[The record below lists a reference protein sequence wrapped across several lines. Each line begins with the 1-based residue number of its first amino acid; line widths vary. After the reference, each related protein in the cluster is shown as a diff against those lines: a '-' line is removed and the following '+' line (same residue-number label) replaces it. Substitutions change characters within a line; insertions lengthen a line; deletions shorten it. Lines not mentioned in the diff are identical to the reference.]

1 MMDEK
6 SERELE
12 LEQVPF
18 RKADK
23 STWPKG
29 VRSIGIDEADALG
42 VDADGNL
49 YWHGKR
55 VETLTRVRLT
65 WPQIVYAAIIAIATV
80 AGACGAVT
88 QGWAAYNDWACKV
101 GWSAVA
107 CPPEPPPLPPPS
119 SGR

>member
-1 MMDEK
+1 MTDER
-6 SERELE
+6 SERSERARE
-12 LEQVPF
+12 F
-18 RKADK
+18 IRTADPAA
-23 STWPKG
+23 WPKG
-29 VRSIGIDEADALG
+29 VRPMISLDEVAGIG
-42 VDADGNL
+42 VDANGDL

-55 VETLTRVRLT
+55 VETRTRVRLT
-65 WPQIVYAAIIAIATV
+65 WLQIIYAAIIAIATV
-80 AGACGAVT
+80 GGACGAVA